1 MKVFSREKYLSN
13 MDEIAPNGAEVRR
26 GYVWPSQCDGKT
38 EEECNE
44 LGGVVFDSWMEDK
57 II

>member
-26 GYVWPSQCDGKT
+26 EYGWPFDCDGKT
-38 EEECNE
+38 EEECNA
-44 LGGVVFDSWMEDK
+44 LGCGIYPEWMEER
-57 II
+57 